1 MKKKSYTAPKLTVF
15 GTVEELTRGPVLIYP
30 NDNIIGQSQGN
41 GDDDNTNIGCGG
53 GGPNHEP
60 CPGS

>member
-1 MKKKSYTAPKLTVF
+1 MKKSYSPPRLTVF

-30 NDNIIGQSQGN
+30 NDNIIGQTQGN
-41 GDDDNTNIGCGG
+41 GNNTNNNIGCGG
-53 GGPNHEP
+53 GGPMHDP

>member
-1 MKKKSYTAPKLTVF
+1 MKKMSYTTPQLIIL
-15 GTVEELTRGPVLIYP
+15 GTVEELTRGPVNIFA

-41 GDDDNTNIGCGG
+41 GNNNSNVGC
-53 GGPNHEP
+53 GGPNHQP